1 MTIDQ
6 LTAAAGA
13 RTAAKTGDEST
24 GATANPLGQDAF
36 MQLLLTQLQNQD
48 PTSPQ
53 ADGEFLA
60 QLAQFSQLEQLQ
72 KMNEKLDQIAAVF
85 SAITPTTTGNARVS
99 TSTTESSASTSATGN
114 ASTSSSTTNAG
125 AASVAGSN

>member
-1 MTIDQ
+1 VTIDQ
-6 LTAAAGA
+6 LTAGTAGA
-13 RTAAKTGDEST
+13 RAAQDTSADQGKST
-24 GATANPLGQDAF
+24 EKSKDPLGQETF

-72 KMNEKLDQIAAVF
+72 AMNKKLDAIATFF
-85 SAITPTTTGNARVS
+85 SAMNTTT
-99 TSTTESSASTSATGN
+99 TTESS
-114 ASTSSSTTNAG
+114 STSSSTSRAE
-125 AASVAGSN
+125 

>member
-1 MTIDQ
+1 MNIDP
-6 LTAAAGA
+6 LAASRATGSQGAGDKKVDD
-13 RTAAKTGDEST
+13 AAM
-24 GATANPLGQDAF
+24 GQNAF

-72 KMNEKLDQIAAVF
+72 QMNKKLDAMASVF
-85 SAITPTTTGNARVS
+85 SMVGSTT
-99 TSTTESSASTSATGN
+99 TTESSTTSGSSSRASTETAE
-114 ASTSSSTTNAG
+114 
-125 AASVAGSN
+125 GSR

>member
-1 MTIDQ
+1 MTIQQ
-6 LTAAAGA
+6 LTAATTAGA
-13 RTAAKTGDEST
+13 KSVQEKTSD
-24 GATANPLGQDAF
+24 ATNPLGQDAF

-72 KMNEKLDQIAAVF
+72 EMNKKLDAISTFF
-85 SAITPTTTGNARVS
+85 SAVNSTT
-99 TSTTESSASTSATGN
+99 TTESSTTSTS
-114 ASTSSSTTNAG
+114 TSR
-125 AASVAGSN
+125 AASAPVAGSN